1 MFRMGPVAV
10 TVNPIKL
17 SSAEDGNEEL
27 EERNIDNS
35 QEIDTQEQQTEAII
49 SSSQKV
55 PMDIKQEEPRTPP
68 QTSPGPSPESA
79 VNQNTMVTRHNTR
92 PLRERRDTGCLRA

>member
-35 QEIDTQEQQTEAII
+35 QEIDTQEQVLD
-49 SSSQKV
+49 KC
-55 PMDIKQEEPRTPP
+55 
-68 QTSPGPSPESA
+68 
-79 VNQNTMVTRHNTR
+79 HNCGILLK
-92 PLRERRDTGCLRA
+92 PNHRDHCKARSFVCHNCNCRGLFARFC